1 MIFLNN
7 LKSYVLLKNFKKSLE
22 LHLLKNLKLVEAL
35 EEYIYYS
42 KDLNL
47 NKLFKYEI
55 LKFNLL
61 NKKINIL
68 LDNIFENSEW

>member
-1 MIFLNN
+1 MILINN

-22 LHLLKNLKLVEAL
+22 FHLLKNLKLVEAL

-68 LDNIFENSEW
+68 LDNIFENS

>member
-22 LHLLKNLKLVEAL
+22 FHLLKNLKLV
-35 EEYIYYS
+35 
-42 KDLNL
+42 
-47 NKLFKYEI
+47 EI

-68 LDNIFENSEW
+68 LDNIFENS